1 MDEMTAAMLAQ
12 IQEIEQK
19 DERQVLAELAGE
31 TIEEYIY
38 ETEVWDW
45 VPQPDGKRKKQKIR
59 KVKLSWVGT
68 REVARSRGNI
78 VLSDPIVADTD
89 DAVRIIVKATDLTRN
104 FSVFGGCHQP
114 KKMKVNDFD
123 RESGEI
129 VGSHLEDDPFVFQ
142 KGLSKAQ
149 RNALNPCIP
158 ADYAVKMID
167 RFLRASGKQPLLS
180 TPGRKG
186 IPQRAGQPPPKQ
198 PAKSQIKPRPEWD
211 RITKDQVPD
220 YPTLERLT
228 WELCKIQPAQMYRE
242 LGGGSRNDMTIPAWE
257 AFLTL
262 KERFAPSSSPLE
274 GDKSEQS

>member
-45 VPQPDGKRKKQKIR
+45 MPQPDGKRKKQKVR

-78 VLSDPIVADTD
+78 VLSDPIVSDTD

-123 RESGEI
+123 KETGEI
-129 VGSHLEDDPFVFQ
+129 VGSHLEEDPFVFQ
-142 KGLSKAQ
+142 KSLSKAQ

-167 RFLRASGKQPLLS
+167 RFLRAAGKKPLLAA
-180 TPGRKG
+180 PGRKG
-186 IPQRAGQPPPKQ
+186 IPQGPGPAPEPKQ
-198 PAKSQIKPRPEWD
+198 PPKSQIKPREEWD
-211 RITKDQVPD
+211 KTIKAQVPD
-220 YPTLERLT
+220 YPTLERLI
-228 WELCKIQPAQMYRE
+228 WELCKVQPTDMYRE
-242 LGGGSRNDMTIPAWE
+242 LGGGNRNDMTIPAWE

-262 KERFAPSSSPLE
+262 KERFVPSSQTE
-274 GDKSEQS
+274 H

>member
-45 VPQPDGKRKKQKIR
+45 VPQPDGKRKKQKVR

-78 VLSDPIVADTD
+78 ILSDPIVTDTE

-129 VGSHLEDDPFVFQ
+129 TGSHLEDDPFVFQ

-167 RFLRASGKQPLLS
+167 RFLRASGKQPLLAA
-180 TPGRKG
+180 PGRKG
-186 IPQRAGQPPPKQ
+186 ITQKTGQQ
-198 PAKSQIKPRPEWD
+198 PARSQIKPRPEWD
-211 RITKDQVPD
+211 KITKAQVPD
-220 YPTLERLT
+220 YPTLERLA
-228 WELCKIQPAQMYRE
+228 WDLCKLQPAQMYKE
-242 LGGGSRNDMTIPAWE
+242 LGGGNRNDMTIPAWE

-262 KERFAPSSSPLE
+262 KERFVPASTAAQE
-274 GDKSEQS
+274 KEEQDGPG

>member
-45 VPQPDGKRKKQKIR
+45 VPQPDGKRKKQKVR

-78 VLSDPIVADTD
+78 ILSDPIVTDTE

-123 RESGEI
+123 KETGEI
-129 VGSHLEDDPFVFQ
+129 VGSHLENDPFVFQ

-180 TPGRKG
+180 APGKRG
-186 IPQRAGQPPPKQ
+186 IPQKTGPPPRQ
-198 PAKSQIKPRPEWD
+198 PVKSQIKPRSEWN
-211 RITKDQVPD
+211 RITRDQVPD
-220 YPTLERLT
+220 YPTLERLA
-228 WELCKIQPAQMYRE
+228 WELCKLQPTQMYKE

-262 KERFAPSSSPLE
+262 KEMFVPSITPPE
-274 GDKSEQS
+274 GVDSAQ